1 MTAAKLAVAPPVE
14 MERRP
19 GFSRWPGAVALLP
32 FFVVLFAF
40 CLVPAAWVLVSS
52 RPADGGAWYANFA
65 EIVGSPFYRQ
75 AFGNSLEVSLWSSL
89 VGLLIAMFGA
99 ASLRRVPGR
108 LRNAVV
114 SFANMSSNL
123 SGVPLAF
130 AFIILL
136 GTNGTLTLILRQWGW
151 IDDLNLY
158 SINGLILIYAYFQI
172 PLGVLLLYPAFDA
185 LDDDWQAAAAQL
197 GAGPFA
203 YWRHIGL
210 PVLAPAVA
218 GAFILLFA
226 NAMGAY
232 ASAFALTTGNINLV
246 TIRIASLVAG
256 DIFLQPDLAAALA
269 VLLMAM
275 LALVTAVNHW
285 LLNRSYRVR

>member
-1 MTAAKLAVAPPVE
+1 MTAAKPTVTRPTGI
-14 MERRP
+14 ERRP
-19 GFSRWPGAVALLP
+19 GFNRWPGIAALLP

-40 CLVPAAWVLVSS
+40 CLLPAAWVLVSS
-52 RPADGGAWYANFA
+52 RPADGDHWYANFA

-75 AFGNSLEVSLWSSL
+75 AFGNSLEVSLGSSL
-89 VGLLIAMFGA
+89 AGLLIAMLGA
-99 ASLRRVPGR
+99 ASLQRVPGR

-114 SFANMSSNL
+114 AFANMSSNL

-130 AFIILL
+130 AFIILF
-136 GTNGTLTLILRQWGW
+136 GANGTLTLIMRHWGW
-151 IDDLNLY
+151 IDDMHLY
-158 SINGLILIYAYFQI
+158 SLDGLILIYTYFQI
-172 PLGVLLLYPAFDA
+172 PLGVLMLYPAFDA
-185 LDDDWQAAAAQL
+185 LDDDWRNAAAQL
-197 GAGPFA
+197 GAGPLA

-218 GAFILLFA
+218 GTFILLFA

-269 VLLMAM
+269 VLLMTL
-275 LALVTAVNHW
+275 LALVTAANHW
-285 LLNRSYRVR
+285 LLNRSHHVR

>member
-1 MTAAKLAVAPPVE
+1 MTAAKLAVAAPVE

-19 GFSRWPGAVALLP
+19 GFSRWPGVVALLP
-32 FFVVLFAF
+32 FFAVLLAF

-89 VGLLIAMFGA
+89 AGLLIAMVGA

-108 LRNAVV
+108 LRDAVV
-114 SFANMSSNL
+114 AFTNMSSNL

-136 GTNGTLTLILRQWGW
+136 GTNGTLTLILRHWGW
-151 IDDLNLY
+151 VDDVHLY
-158 SINGLILIYAYFQI
+158 SLDGLVLIYAYFQI
-172 PLGVLLLYPAFDA
+172 PLGVLLLYPAFDG
-185 LDDDWQAAAAQL
+185 LDDDWQDAAAQL
-197 GAGPFA
+197 GAGPLA
-203 YWRHIGL
+203 YWRYIGL

-218 GAFILLFA
+218 GVFILLFA

-232 ASAFALTTGNINLV
+232 ASAFALTTGNINLI

-269 VLLMAM
+269 VLLMAL

-285 LLNRSYRVR
+285 LLNRSHRVR

>member
-1 MTAAKLAVAPPVE
+1 MTAAKLAVAAPVAIE
-14 MERRP
+14 ARP
-19 GFSRWPGAVALLP
+19 GFKRWPGVLALLP
-32 FFVVLFAF
+32 FSTMLLAF

-52 RPADGGAWYANFA
+52 KPADGGAWYGNFA

-75 AFGNSLEVSLWSSL
+75 AFGNSLELSLWSSL
-89 VGLLIAMFGA
+89 AGLLIAMAGA

-108 LRNAVV
+108 LRDAVV
-114 SFANMSSNL
+114 AFTNMSSNL

-136 GTNGTLTLILRQWGW
+136 GTNGTLTLILRHWGW

-158 SINGLILIYAYFQI
+158 SIDGLILIYAYFQI

-232 ASAFALTTGNINLV
+232 ASAFALTTGNINLI

-269 VLLMAM
+269 VLLMAL

-285 LLNRSYRVR
+285 LLNGSHRVR

>member
-1 MTAAKLAVAPPVE
+1 MIFEKLVAVPPAKAW
-14 MERRP
+14 RS
-19 GFSRWPGAVALLP
+19 FQSIRWTGIVALVP
-32 FFVVLFAF
+32 FFVVLLAF
-40 CLVPAAWVLVSS
+40 CLAPAAWVLISS
-52 RPADGGAWYANFA
+52 RPADGGPWYANFS
-65 EIVGSPFYRQ
+65 EILGSPFYRQ
-75 AFGNSLEVSLWSSL
+75 AFGNSLRVSFWSSL
-89 VGLLIAMFGA
+89 AGLLIAVAGA
-99 ASLRRVPGR
+99 ASLRRVDGP

-114 SFANMSSNL
+114 AFTNMSSNL

-136 GTNGTLTLILRQWGW
+136 GTNGTLTLILRDLNWGNAF
-151 IDDLNLY
+151 NLY
-158 SINGLILIYAYFQI
+158 SIDGLILIYAYFQI

-185 LDDDWQAAAAQL
+185 LDDDWQGAAAQL
-197 GAGPFA
+197 GAGRLA

-210 PVLAPAVA
+210 PVLAPAA
-218 GAFILLFA
+218 TGAFILLFA

-269 VLLMAM
+269 VLLMIQM
-275 LALVTAVNHW
+275 ALVTAVNHW
-285 LLNRSYRVR
+285 LLERSYRVR